1 MSSKHETL
9 RSRAVDRQHAWKWA
23 AQVAAEKDCWRIEAL
38 KHHLERAEARPLT
51 MPDPELIYTGQKR
64 SRLQFLVGAMISFF
78 VLTVWLIGLRGV
90 STLPSRSRRIVALH
104 GELSTRTRHVLK
116 ALATADPSVDAI
128 VLLGRLRRSPIKVSR
143 LWIEAG
149 FHSLPPIVVPC
160 SNRAVFAALRDMPM
174 LWRGGWRTAGSSLGL
189 GLGWRDWAG
198 ICFRVWHGA
207 IMARWWSMQPGTKG
221 LQVVFGCSGTAD
233 TVLLERSIKATD
245 GLSVHA
251 VHGQSVGPIF
261 LGFSDVALFRSR
273 HDAIQMNRS
282 GGYGRCSWQ
291 VAPFA
296 TPRRGENGV
305 FLLSNL
311 VHPMNP
317 DFRRHGPTHEL
328 SVLAAVS
335 GAASKLGSAALP
347 LLWKPHPV
355 ISDLPAQQ
363 AEALRAQAAA
373 MGFRELPSGASAA
386 EVAGKSLWVV
396 ATPSTVALDLL
407 QTGVLS
413 VMIDPRS
420 TLLDSAL
427 AILPRSACSVE
438 ELAHVLASLRDPSA
452 YATHAN
458 AAFNEIGPA
467 RPLELTQHFI

>member
-1 MSSKHETL
+1 ML
-9 RSRAVDRQHAWKWA
+9 RGRGVDRQRAWKWA
-23 AQVAAEKDCWRIEAL
+23 AQVAVEKDCWRIESL
-38 KHHLERAEARPLT
+38 KHHLERAEALPST
-51 MPDPELIYTGQKR
+51 MLDPDLVYTDRKR
-64 SRLQFLVGAMISFF
+64 SRLQFLVGTMISFL

-90 STLPSRSRRIVALH
+90 STLPAGSRRIVALH
-104 GELSTRTRHVLK
+104 GELSTRTRHVLD
-116 ALATADPSVDAI
+116 ALVTADPPVDAI
-128 VLLGRLRRSPIKVSR
+128 VLLGRLRRSPVRVSR
-143 LWIEAG
+143 LWIDAG
-149 FHSLPPIVVPC
+149 FCSLPPMVIPC
-160 SNRAVFAALRDMPM
+160 SIRAVFAAIGDMPM
-174 LWRGGWRTAGSSLGL
+174 LWHGGWRVAGSSLGSV
-189 GLGWRDWAG
+189 LGWRDWAS

-221 LQVVFGCSGTAD
+221 SQVVFGCSGTAD

-282 GGYGRCSWQ
+282 SGYGRCSCQ
-291 VAPFA
+291 VASFA
-296 TPRRGENGV
+296 TPRRGQNGV

-311 VHPMNP
+311 AHPMNP
-317 DFRRHGPTHEL
+317 DFRRDGPTHEL
-328 SVLAAVS
+328 AVLAAVS

-355 ISDLPAQQ
+355 ISNLPAQQ
-363 AEALRAQAAA
+363 AKALRAQAAA

-386 EVAGKSLWVV
+386 EVAGNSLWVV

-413 VMIDPRS
+413 VMIDPRG

-467 RPLELTQHFI
+467 RPLELTKHFI

>member
-1 MSSKHETL
+1 
-9 RSRAVDRQHAWKWA
+9 
-23 AQVAAEKDCWRIEAL
+23 
-38 KHHLERAEARPLT
+38 
-51 MPDPELIYTGQKR
+51 
-64 SRLQFLVGAMISFF
+64 
-78 VLTVWLIGLRGV
+78 
-90 STLPSRSRRIVALH
+90 
-104 GELSTRTRHVLK
+104 
-116 ALATADPSVDAI
+116 
-128 VLLGRLRRSPIKVSR
+128 
-143 LWIEAG
+143 
-149 FHSLPPIVVPC
+149 
-160 SNRAVFAALRDMPM
+160 
-174 LWRGGWRTAGSSLGL
+174 
-189 GLGWRDWAG
+189 
-198 ICFRVWHGA
+198 
-207 IMARWWSMQPGTKG
+207 
-221 LQVVFGCSGTAD
+221 
-233 TVLLERSIKATD
+233 
-245 GLSVHA
+245 
-251 VHGQSVGPIF
+251 
-261 LGFSDVALFRSR
+261 
-273 HDAIQMNRS
+273 
-282 GGYGRCSWQ
+282 
-291 VAPFA
+291 
-296 TPRRGENGV
+296 
-305 FLLSNL
+305 
-311 VHPMNP
+311 MNP

-467 RPLELTQHFI
+467 RPLELTKHFI